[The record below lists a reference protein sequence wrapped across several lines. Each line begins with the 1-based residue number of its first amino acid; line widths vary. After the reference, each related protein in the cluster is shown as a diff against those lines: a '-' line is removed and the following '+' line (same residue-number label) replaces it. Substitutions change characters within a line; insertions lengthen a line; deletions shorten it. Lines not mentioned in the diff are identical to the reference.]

1 MFDTKK
7 PLRIESNALDLA
19 IGACLT
25 QEHKGKQHPVAY
37 ISRKLS
43 PAEQN
48 YDIYDKE
55 LLAIVAALETW
66 RVYAEGSPGL
76 TIYIDHKNLLYFTT
90 TKQLNRRQVRWSEL
104 LG

>member
-1 MFDTKK
+1 MFDIKK
-7 PLRIESNALDLA
+7 PSRIKNNASDLA

-25 QEHKGKQHPVAY
+25 QEHEGKQHPVVY
-37 ISRKLS
+37 ILRKLS
-43 PAEQN
+43 PAERN
-48 YDIYDKE
+48 YDIHNKE

-66 RVYAEGSPGL
+66 RVYTEGSPGL
-76 TIYIDHKNLLYFTT
+76 TIYTDHKNLLHFIT